1 MKHPGVTLAT
11 AAGPVRA
18 IAPLVLSASRATD
31 LPAFHVDW
39 FLDRLAAG
47 FCEWRNPFNG
57 KIQFVSF
64 ARARAA
70 VFWSKN
76 PAPLLKRLDEVDSF
90 GLRYYFHFTLN
101 DYGQENLEPGVP
113 PLRER
118 IATFRALARRIGPEK
133 LVWRYDP
140 IAFSPRYDATFHCES
155 FRRIAEELAGCTT
168 RCITSFLDFYAR
180 TRRNLAGT
188 QVREPAPEECRG
200 LASELAVIASRSG
213 IRLETCAESGL
224 PLPPA
229 ACIGSEWIEAI
240 CGHKV
245 GAKKD
250 SGQRKLCNCIR
261 SIDIGTPDCCP
272 HGCRYCY
279 ANRSPESAR
288 HRAETAYDPDSPF
301 LCSSPAW

>member
-1 MKHPGVTLAT
+1 MIV
-11 AAGPVRA
+11 
-18 IAPLVLSASRATD
+18 SASRRTD
-31 LPAFHVDW
+31 IPAFYMPW
-39 FLDRLAAG
+39 LLNRLAAG
-47 FCEWRNPFNG
+47 FAMTRNPMNPRQ
-57 KIQFVSF
+57 IRRVDLSPS
-64 ARARAA
+64 AVDCI

-76 PAPLLKRLDEVDSF
+76 PAPLLAGLDGLEAFAIPF
-90 GLRYYFHFTLN
+90 GLGFTLN
-101 DYGQENLEPGVP
+101 AYDSDLEPGVP
-113 PLRER
+113 LLRER

-224 PLPPA
+224 PLPLA